1 MMRTRDKKQSR
12 GKAVMKR
19 PKILV
24 IGAGMVG
31 SSSAAAIAGR
41 RLGEVF
47 LYDID
52 EGLCL
57 GRAMDINHSLP
68 FQGSDSYT
76 TGCARLEDACPA
88 DIIVI
93 TAGLARKAGMTRLDL
108 LMHNADVIGSL
119 ALQLASLSP
128 DARVL
133 IVTNPVDVLTWHL
146 RNLCPDMRIFGLG
159 CSLDMVRLRLL
170 IAQTARV
177 SVDNVAAMVIG
188 SHDDNMI
195 PLISHAAVNGI
206 PVGRLLSA
214 QEIDSITS
222 MTRTAGST
230 IVNLMKNHSGHYAAG
245 EVIAQ
250 IVESI
255 AMNRGM
261 IFPLSTFPGGEY
273 GCRAICL
280 ALPCVVDSSGVRK
293 IIELDL
299 ADREMAQL
307 QTCAS
312 TITGQIRSLNPAC
325 ASRLIGLF
333 ATAHR
338 FGHGLL

>member
-1 MMRTRDKKQSR
+1 
-12 GKAVMKR
+12 MKR

-31 SSSAAAIAGR
+31 SSSAAFIAGR
-41 RLGEVF
+41 RLGDVF

-52 EGLCL
+52 DGLCL
-57 GRAMDINHSLP
+57 GRAMDISHSLP
-68 FQGSDSYT
+68 FQGSDSQIA
-76 TGCARLEDACPA
+76 GCVMLEDACPA

-108 LMHNADVIGSL
+108 LKHNAGVIGSL
-119 ALQLASLSP
+119 APQLASLSP

-133 IVTNPVDVLTWHL
+133 LVTNPVDVLTWHL

-170 IAQTARV
+170 IAQAARV
-177 SVDNVAAMVIG
+177 STDNVAAMVIG
-188 SHDDNMI
+188 SHDDNML
-195 PLISHAAVNGI
+195 PLMSHAAINGI
-206 PVGRLLSA
+206 PADRLLSA
-214 QEIDSITS
+214 NEIDTITA

-245 EVIAQ
+245 EVVAQ

-261 IFPLSTFPGGEY
+261 IFPLSTFPDGEFGY
-273 GCRAICL
+273 RATCL
-280 ALPCVVDSSGVRK
+280 ALPCVVDGSGVRK
-293 IIELDL
+293 IMELDL
-299 ADREMAQL
+299 TDQEGAQL
-307 QTCAS
+307 RTCAG
-312 TITGQIRSLNPAC
+312 TISSQIRSLDPARPPRV
-325 ASRLIGLF
+325 SGLF
-333 ATAHR
+333 ASTNR
-338 FGHGLL
+338 VGHGLL